1 MSAVV
6 VSIIFISI
14 VITSFISGILGMAG
28 GMIFMGVLMA
38 LLPIT
43 QAMILHGV
51 VQMASNGWR
60 AWLWR
65 AYIVWP
71 ITRNYIIG
79 AISALLVFMLVR
91 IIVSKPIGFMILGAT
106 PFITLLLPQRATLTV
121 DKPLHAMACG
131 FVSTGLQ
138 LTAGVSGPIL
148 DSFFV
153 RASLNKHDVVATK
166 AITQTFGH
174 LLKIAYFGGFA
185 SIFMSSTP
193 QTSASYIAPWILLSA
208 VALAFLGTTLSRRIL
223 DSLDESKFRSYTR
236 SVIMLIGTGYLIT
249 GFWLFFNL

>member
-1 MSAVV
+1 
-6 VSIIFISI
+6 
-14 VITSFISGILGMAG
+14 
-28 GMIFMGVLMA
+28 
-38 LLPIT
+38 
-43 QAMILHGV
+43 

-65 AYIVWP
+65 THIVWP

-79 AISALLVFMLVR
+79 AFSALLVFMLVR
-91 IIVSKPIGFMILGAT
+91 IIVSKPIGFIILGAT

-121 DKPLHAMACG
+121 DKPLHAIACG

-153 RASLNKHDVVATK
+153 RASLNKHGVVATK

-174 LLKIAYFGGFA
+174 FLKIAYFGGFA
-185 SIFMSSTP
+185 SIFMANTQP
-193 QTSASYIAPWILLSA
+193 NGAAQIAVWILICA
-208 VALAFLGTTLSRRIL
+208 VALAFIGTTLSRRVL

-236 SVIMLIGTGYLIT
+236 IVIMLIGTGYLIT
-249 GFWLFFNL
+249 GFWLFFTL